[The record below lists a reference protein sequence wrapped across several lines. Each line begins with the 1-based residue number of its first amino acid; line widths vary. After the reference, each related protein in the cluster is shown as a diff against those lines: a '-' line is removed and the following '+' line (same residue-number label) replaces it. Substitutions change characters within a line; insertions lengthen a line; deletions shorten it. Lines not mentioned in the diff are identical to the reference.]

1 MLKYWIGKYGIIG
14 ILAVLGVFLYST
26 FAYNLERNEF
36 LKLLFLYSA
45 LILITYWLIEKRLFN
60 FWPLVGLGIAFRLI
74 FLFAL
79 PNLSQDFYRFI
90 WDGRLLAQG
99 ISPYLYTPD
108 MIISGRTPLE
118 INISQ
123 AEELYQGM
131 GSLSA
136 SNFSSYPPINQFF
149 YSLATLFAN
158 KSILGSV
165 IVLRILIV
173 FADIGILYF
182 GRKLLILLSLP
193 VNRIFWC
200 FLNPFIIIELTG
212 NLHFEGVMLF
222 FFIVGLYL
230 FLKNKW
236 IASAIMIAISISVKL
251 IPLLLLP
258 LFFELYKKH
267 DKTHKMNSLLKLFIF
282 YGVILG
288 IVVITFLPF
297 ISMELL
303 QNFSASIS
311 LWFQKFE
318 FNASVYYVLRWLGY
332 KFVGWN
338 IIATLGKIL
347 PLLVILFIGI
357 LSLTNKKH
365 SPQSMI
371 TKMLWAVSFY
381 FLLSTTIHPWYIAT
395 PLLLCL
401 FTNYRFP
408 IVWSFIIFLSYSAYG
423 NDGFDENLWLVTLE
437 YVIIIGV
444 AIFEI
449 TMQSA
454 DLEAIKNRSGLT

>member
-1 MLKYWIGKYGIIG
+1 
-14 ILAVLGVFLYST
+14 
-26 FAYNLERNEF
+26 
-36 LKLLFLYSA
+36 
-45 LILITYWLIEKRLFN
+45 
-60 FWPLVGLGIAFRLI
+60 
-74 FLFAL
+74 
-79 PNLSQDFYRFI
+79 
-90 WDGRLLAQG
+90 
-99 ISPYLYTPD
+99 
-108 MIISGRTPLE
+108 
-118 INISQ
+118 
-123 AEELYQGM
+123 
-131 GSLSA
+131 
-136 SNFSSYPPINQFF
+136 
-149 YSLATLFAN
+149 
-158 KSILGSV
+158 
-165 IVLRILIV
+165 
-173 FADIGILYF
+173 
-182 GRKLLILLSLP
+182 
-193 VNRIFWC
+193 
-200 FLNPFIIIELTG
+200 
-212 NLHFEGVMLF
+212 
-222 FFIVGLYL
+222 
-230 FLKNKW
+230 
-236 IASAIMIAISISVKL
+236 
-251 IPLLLLP
+251 
-258 LFFELYKKH
+258 
-267 DKTHKMNSLLKLFIF
+267 MNSLLKLFIF

-371 TKMLWAVSFY
+371 TKMSWAVSFY

-423 NDGFDENLWLVTLE
+423 KDGFDENLWLVTLE

-449 TMQSA
+449 IMQSA
-454 DLEAIKNRSGLT
+454 DFKAIKNRAGLT